1 LERKQSILE
10 SLVMGPIFEN
20 VFRGRTVLVTGDTG
34 FKGSWLAI
42 WLLYLGADVI
52 GYSLPPKTA
61 KDNFVLCGLN
71 AKITHIDGDV
81 RNFDR
86 IQTVL
91 SEYQPTIVFH
101 LAAQALVLSSYKEPL
116 YTHDTNIM
124 GTANVLEAVRH
135 EPSVEAVV
143 NVTSDK
149 CYENKEWPHSYR
161 ETDPLGGKDPYSASK
176 AASEMITQSYSSSF
190 FNKDDGAAVASARA
204 GNVIGGGDW
213 AENRIFPDCVR
224 ALTDDSAITIRHPN
238 AVRPWQHVLEPLSGY
253 LTLAARLCTD
263 GVKYSGAWNFGP
275 STKNL
280 ITVKQLVE
288 EIIKQWGQGRYDM
301 ADSNDDQKEAG
312 LLSLDISKAVKNLG
326 WQPVFDLVQTVQ
338 LTIQEYKTD
347 DLNSEEIF
355 DQRAEHIHRYTQLR
369 KSLW

>member
-1 LERKQSILE
+1 
-10 SLVMGPIFEN
+10 MGSIFED
-20 VFRGRTVLVTGDTG
+20 VFRGKTILVTGDTG

-42 WLLYLGADVI
+42 WLLSLGADVI

-61 KDNFVLCGLN
+61 NDNFALCGLN
-71 AKITHIDGDV
+71 DKITHINGDV
-81 RNFDR
+81 RNYDR
-86 IQTVL
+86 VQTVFA
-91 SEYQPTIVFH
+91 EYRPTIVFH

-116 YTHDTNIM
+116 YTYGTNIM

-149 CYENKEWPHSYR
+149 CYENKEWVHSYR
-161 ETDPLGGKDPYSASK
+161 ETDRLGGEDPYSASK
-176 AASEMITQSYSSSF
+176 AASEIITQSYTNSF
-190 FNKDDGAAVASARA
+190 FNNDDRAVIASARA

-224 ALTDDSAITIRHPN
+224 ALTDDTAIIIRHPN

-253 LTLAARLCTD
+253 LTLAAHLYSD

-275 STKNL
+275 STKNMV
-280 ITVKQLVE
+280 TVKQLVE
-288 EIIKQWGQGRYDM
+288 EVIKQWGQGRYDVT
-301 ADSNDDQKEAG
+301 DFTEDPKEAG
-312 LLSLDISKAVKNLG
+312 LLSLDISKAVNSLG

-338 LTIQEYKTD
+338 LAIEEYKTHNLSAD
-347 DLNSEEIF
+347 KVF
-355 DQRAEHIHRYTQLR
+355 DQRAEHICRYTHLR
-369 KSLW
+369 EFLL